1 MGGRIPFRRR
11 TFLVKQGFQLRW
23 ALYPLLILAV
33 FLLAAG
39 VYLDRE
45 VTAALRFE
53 LYRPHSRLDNTWALV
68 MPAVVRVV
76 AVGGGAALV
85 ALGLWGVV
93 WTRRL
98 RRDLDALTAW
108 MENVAE
114 GRGEPPPPFREPE
127 VRVLAESLG
136 RAAEELAGWD
146 RDMARAWE
154 ALAREL
160 AAADS
165 GGPDYLRTALPR
177 IREAVTRLR
186 RVWSRLRIDEGV
198 S

>member
-1 MGGRIPFRRR
+1 MGGQIPFRRR

-45 VTAALRFE
+45 VTGALRFE
-53 LYRPHSRLDNTWALV
+53 LYRPHSRLENTWALV

-98 RRDLDALTAW
+98 RRELDALTAW
-108 MENVAE
+108 MEKVAE
-114 GRGEPPPPFREPE
+114 GKGEIPPSFREPE
-127 VRVLAESLG
+127 VRALAESLA
-136 RAAEELAGWD
+136 RAAEGFAEWD

-160 AAADS
+160 AAADP
-165 GGPDYLRTALPR
+165 GAPDRLRAALPR
-177 IREAVTRLR
+177 IREAATRLH
-186 RVWSRLRIDEGV
+186 RVRSCLRIDEGV

>member
-33 FLLAAG
+33 FLLVAG

-45 VTAALRFE
+45 VTDALRFE
-53 LYRPHSRLDNTWALV
+53 LYRPHSRLENTWALV
-68 MPAVVRVV
+68 RPAVARVV

-85 ALGLWGVV
+85 VLGLWGVA

-108 MENVAE
+108 MGNVAE
-114 GRGEPPPPFREPE
+114 GKAGPPPSFREPE
-127 VRVLAESLG
+127 VRTLAEALA
-136 RAAEELAGWD
+136 RAAEGFAQWD
-146 RDMARAWE
+146 REMARAWE
-154 ALAREL
+154 VLAREL
-160 AAADS
+160 ESVDVGDPHAVRA
-165 GGPDYLRTALPR
+165 ALPA
-177 IREAVTRLR
+177 IQAAVGRLR
-186 RVWSRLRIDEGV
+186 DVAARLRIDEGV
-198 S
+198 R